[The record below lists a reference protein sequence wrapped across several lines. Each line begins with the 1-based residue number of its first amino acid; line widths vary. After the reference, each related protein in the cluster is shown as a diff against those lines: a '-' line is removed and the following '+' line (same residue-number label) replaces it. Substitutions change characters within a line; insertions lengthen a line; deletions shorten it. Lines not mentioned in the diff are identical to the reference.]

1 MKGFYINL
9 HHRIDRL
16 ILMTKIKR
24 KYPFFNQVKRFKAI
38 YHKNGRLGCAL
49 SHCLSLQRIKKE
61 YPNEKY
67 YLIMEDDIII
77 FQNHFNQFKNTF
89 AKIENS
95 DEWDVILLTTRG
107 HKVKGAKSMEE
118 YGFHKYVNSLTATGY
133 IVKNKMVDVLIKN
146 FKECIKMLAKGN
158 RDTALDV
165 HWHHLQHSH
174 NFYYYHKKFASQ
186 MPGYSD
192 IENNYVNYIKSYNF

>member
-9 HHRIDRL
+9 HHRFDRL
-16 ILMTKIKR
+16 MLITKIKK

-49 SHCLSLQRIKKE
+49 SHYLALQRIKKE

-67 YLIMEDDIII
+67 FLIMEDDIIV
-77 FQNHFNQFKNTF
+77 FQNHLNQFKNAF

-95 DEWDVILLTTRG
+95 DDWDVILLATRG
-107 HKVKGAKSMEE
+107 HKVKGSKIMEE
-118 YGFHKYVNSLTATGY
+118 NGFHKYINYMTTTGY
-133 IVKNKMVDVLIKN
+133 IVKKEMVDVLIKN
-146 FKECIKMLAKGN
+146 FKECIKMLANGN
-158 RDTALDV
+158 RVVALDV
-165 HWHHLQHSH
+165 HWHHLQNSH

-186 MPGYSD
+186 MPGFSD
-192 IENNYVNYIKSYNF
+192 IEKRYHNYMYRV